1 MIDFKSYLAGK
12 GKLVATDNWSVAPA
26 LFLADKQY
34 MVPKITDENYMSEV
48 VNICKKE
55 NIKAITTFID
65 PEIELLS
72 NNRELLKGMGILPL
86 CPSAESANICFD

>member
-34 MVPKITDENYMSEV
+34 MVPKITDENY
-48 VNICKKE
+48 IFARTQ
-55 NIKAITTFID
+55 IA
-65 PEIELLS
+65 
-72 NNRELLKGMGILPL
+72 
-86 CPSAESANICFD
+86 

>member
-34 MVPKITDENYMSEV
+34 MVPKITDDNYISEV
-48 VNICKKE
+48 VEICKKE
-55 NIKAITTFID
+55 NIKAVCSLID
-65 PEIELLS
+65 PELS
-72 NNRELLKGMGILPL
+72 LIAKHKADFFSSFLPEK
-86 CPSAESANICFD
+86 SAFI